1 MCDGNHLFP
10 EQLLDVL
17 NIYLCQK
24 CSVQVSMSLFP
35 LLSHMKEKKK
45 KTKPLLLVVQ
55 ILEITQVWLNL
66 EFSSDNNLN

>member
-1 MCDGNHLFP
+1 M
-10 EQLLDVL
+10 
-17 NIYLCQK
+17 
-24 CSVQVSMSLFP
+24 
-35 LLSHMKEKKK
+35 LSPGFHESISIAFTHEREKK